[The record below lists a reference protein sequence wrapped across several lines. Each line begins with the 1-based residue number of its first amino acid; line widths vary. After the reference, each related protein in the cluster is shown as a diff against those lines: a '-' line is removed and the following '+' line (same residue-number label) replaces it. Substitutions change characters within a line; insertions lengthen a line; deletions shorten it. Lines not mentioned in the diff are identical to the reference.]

1 VDPFARQLSR
11 RQLLRYTAGGLALSG
26 LGPLLAACGGSEDAA
41 GPAAGGGKL
50 SGEINLWWWGEQ
62 EAVGLKKW
70 VEETNAKFK
79 AEVGASVKSNLLDT
93 GQVIP
98 QFTTAAAAGKP
109 PDVQFLW
116 NGIYHME
123 NAWLGYLEPL
133 NGLVSDEV
141 LERSGATA
149 LSTFEGKQYRVGW
162 YAIGMGMAYNK
173 NLFEKAGLDADSPP
187 ETWDDLLAASEK
199 LKGIGVSPIGG
210 GVKDGFLGEWWLGQ
224 GLTQNLDSPAD
235 AIKLFIGELD
245 WREPKYHEHWTRLEE
260 LHKAGFVND
269 DINSLELYQ
278 GIQLM
283 DTNKLAMTT
292 SVSTLLPASQKQL
305 GEDGVGFMV
314 LPVFGKGALAGKPLL
329 DSQGFG
335 IPSKSKHKEAAARWL
350 EFIHSEE
357 RVNALYGTVEQVPAN
372 DGFDPSTITNPLIKS
387 VHERW
392 IEGEHLP
399 YIPNLMPTLF
409 WSDAM
414 FVASQKI
421 LGGTMTG
428 EEAGELAS
436 QITAKWK
443 KRNPDLVENYEK
455 WSEDLATA

>member
-1 VDPFARQLSR
+1 MDPLARPLSR
-11 RQLLRYTAGGLALSG
+11 RQLLRYGAGGLALTG
-26 LGPLLAACGGSEDAA
+26 LGPLLAACGGSDSESAA
-41 GPAAGGGKL
+41 DGGKL
-50 SGEINLWWWGEQ
+50 TGEMDLWWWGEQ

-70 VEETNAKFK
+70 VEETNAKFT
-79 AEVGASVKSNLLDT
+79 AEVGPSVKSNLLDT
-93 GQVIP
+93 GQVIS
-98 QFTTAAAAGKP
+98 QFANAAAAGKP

-133 NGLVSDEV
+133 DGVVSDEV
-141 LERSGATA
+141 LKRSGATA

-187 ETWDDLLAASEK
+187 ETWDELLAAGEK
-199 LKGIGVSPIGG
+199 LKGIDVSPIGG
-210 GVKDGFLGEWWLGQ
+210 GVKDGYLGEWWLGQ

-260 LHKAGFVND
+260 LHKAGFIND

-283 DTNKLAMTT
+283 DTNKLAITT
-292 SVSTLLPASQKQL
+292 SVSTLLPASQKAL

-314 LPVFGKGALAGKPLL
+314 MPVFGTGELAGKPLL

-335 IPSKSKHKEAAARWL
+335 IPKKAKHKEAAARWL

-357 RVNALYGTVEQVPAN
+357 RVNALYETVEQVPTN
-372 DGFDPSTITNPLIKS
+372 ETFDPDSITNPLIKS
-387 VHERW
+387 FHERW
-392 IEGEHLP
+392 IAGEHLP
-399 YIPNLMPTLF
+399 YVPNLMPTLF

-421 LGGTMTG
+421 LNGTMTG
-428 EEAGELAS
+428 EQAGELAVEV
-436 QITAKWK
+436 TEKWK
-443 KRNPDLVENYEK
+443 KRNPDLVENYAK
-455 WSEDLATA
+455 WSDDLADA

>member
-1 VDPFARQLSR
+1 MDPFARPLSR
-11 RQLLRYTAGGLALSG
+11 RQLLRYGAGGLAFTG
-26 LGPLLAACGGSEDAA
+26 LGPLLAACGGSDPETAA
-41 GPAAGGGKL
+41 DDGGKL
-50 SGEINLWWWGEQ
+50 TGEMKLWWWGEQ

-70 VEETNAKFK
+70 VEETNAQFT
-79 AEVGASVKSNLLDT
+79 AAVGPTVNPNLLDT
-93 GQVIP
+93 GNVIS
-98 QFTTAAAAGKP
+98 QFTNAAAAGKP

-123 NAWLGYLEPL
+123 NAWLGHLDPL
-133 NGLVSDEV
+133 NDHVSEEV
-141 LERSGATA
+141 LQKSGATA

-187 ETWDDLLAASEK
+187 ETWDDLLAACEK

-210 GVKDGFLGEWWLGQ
+210 GVKDGYLGEWWLGQ

-245 WREPKYHEHWTRLEE
+245 WREPKYHEHWSRLEE
-260 LHKAGFVND
+260 LHKAGLIND

-292 SVSTLLPASQKQL
+292 SVSTLLPADQKEL

-314 LPVFGKGALAGKPLL
+314 MPVFGTGALAGKPLL

-335 IPSKSKHKEAAARWL
+335 IPSKAENKEIAARWL

-357 RVNALYGTVEQVPAN
+357 RVDALYGTVEQVPSN
-372 DGFDPSTITNPLIKS
+372 EGFDPGSITNPLIKS
-387 VHERW
+387 VHQRW
-392 IEGEHLP
+392 VVEEHLP
-399 YIPNLMPTLF
+399 YVPNLMPTLF

-421 LGGTMTG
+421 LNGTMTG
-428 EEAGELAS
+428 EQAGELAAEV
-436 QITAKWK
+436 TEKWK
-443 KRNPDLVENYEK
+443 KRNPDLVENYGK

>member
-1 VDPFARQLSR
+1 VDPLARPLSR
-11 RQLLRYTAGGLALSG
+11 RQLLRYGAGGLALTG
-26 LGPLLAACGGSEDAA
+26 LGPLLAACGGSDSDTTAE
-41 GPAAGGGKL
+41 GGKL
-50 SGEINLWWWGEQ
+50 TGEMDLWWWGEQ

-79 AEVGASVKSNLLDT
+79 AEVGPSVKSNLLDT
-93 GQVIP
+93 GQVIS
-98 QFTTAAAAGKP
+98 QFANAAAAGKP

-133 NGLVSDEV
+133 DGLVSDEV
-141 LERSGATA
+141 LKRSGATA

-187 ETWDDLLAASEK
+187 ETWDELLAAGEK
-199 LKGIGVSPIGG
+199 LKGIDVSPIGG
-210 GVKDGFLGEWWLGQ
+210 GVKDGYLGEWWLGQ

-260 LHKAGFVND
+260 LHKAGFIND

-283 DTNKLAMTT
+283 DTNKLAITT
-292 SVSTLLPASQKQL
+292 SVSTLLPASQKAL

-314 LPVFGKGALAGKPLL
+314 MPVFGKGELAGKPLL

-335 IPSKSKHKEAAARWL
+335 IPKKAKHKEAAVRWL
-350 EFIHSEE
+350 EFVNSEE
-357 RVNALYGTVEQVPAN
+357 RVNALYETVEQVPTN
-372 DGFDPSTITNPLIKS
+372 ESFDPGSITNPLIKS
-387 VHERW
+387 FHERW
-392 IEGEHLP
+392 IAGEHLP
-399 YIPNLMPTLF
+399 YVPNLMPTLF

-421 LGGTMTG
+421 LNGTMTG
-428 EEAGELAS
+428 EQAGELAVE
-436 QITAKWK
+436 ITEKWK
-443 KRNPDLVENYEK
+443 KRNPDLVENYAK
-455 WSEDLATA
+455 WSDDLADA